1 MSSLNAL
8 GTGNSNPMPIGTIIW
23 YANIGGS
30 GDLGDSTWLNCDGRY
45 LLRDEYPDLFYWIGD
60 VFGTT
65 DSSNFRLPQ
74 AQATN
79 FNGTKGLLPLP
90 QLSNTGNIDV
100 GAGGTAT
107 LNATLVEANIPP
119 MSWNGD
125 GSSAGTGL
133 DVTNSVWNSTID
145 NARNCAENDYSGGSS
160 TSSGSTAKCVR
171 HNTPAT
177 GISNITTS
185 TPAVID
191 RTATA
196 TAITS
201 TIDLRGELPS
211 RFEMRMMIKAK
222 Y

>member
-1 MSSLNAL
+1 
-8 GTGNSNPMPIGTIIW
+8 
-23 YANIGGS
+23 
-30 GDLGDSTWLNCDGRY
+30 
-45 LLRDEYPDLFYWIGD
+45 
-60 VFGTT
+60 
-65 DSSNFRLPQ
+65 
-74 AQATN
+74 
-79 FNGTKGLLPLP
+79 
-90 QLSNTGNIDV
+90 
-100 GAGGTAT
+100 
-107 LNATLVEANIPP
+107 

-125 GSSAGTGL
+125 GAVAGTGL

-145 NARNCAENDYSGGSS
+145 NARDCAENDASGGSS
-160 TSSGSTAKCVR
+160 TSSGATAKCVR

-191 RTATA
+191 KTAVP
-196 TAITS
+196 TAITP

>member
-1 MSSLNAL
+1 MSVYNAL
-8 GTGNSNPMPIGTIIW
+8 GTGNSNPMPLGTIIW
-23 YANIGGS
+23 YADIGGS
-30 GDLGDSTWLNCDGRY
+30 GDIGDGTWLNCDGRY

-65 DSSNFRLPQ
+65 DLTNFRLPQ
-74 AQATN
+74 AQLTN
-79 FNGTKGLLPLP
+79 FNGTKGSFPLP
-90 QLSNTGNIDV
+90 QLSNTGNTNV

-107 LNATLVEANIPP
+107 LNATLAEANIPP

-125 GSSAGTGL
+125 GAVAGTGL

-145 NARNCAENDYSGGSS
+145 NARDCAENDLSGGSS
-160 TSSGSTAKCVR
+160 TSSGTTAKCVR

-191 RTATA
+191 RTATPS
-196 TAITS
+196 AITP